1 MNTWMVGNH
10 PIGHLAFGYIQPKL
24 AQIPPNRFVSTST
37 DLIEQKEYGQKVFFM
52 KGRIMAGQADL
63 KANEFGAQ
71 EFRWLTKEEIE
82 PLVTRQYWGAIR
94 NMLTER

>member
-10 PIGHLAFGYIQPKL
+10 PVGHHASNFASPILSKVPA
-24 AQIPPNRFVSTST
+24 NRLVTTSVEEF
-37 DLIEQKEYGQKVFFM
+37 EQEEYGEKVFFM

-63 KANEFGAQ
+63 SQNEYGDR
-71 EFRWLTKEEIE
+71 EFQWLAKEEVKEKVE
-82 PLVTRQYWGAIR
+82 PGYWKSVR